1 MQVEIVSVIKKIL
14 LSGESF
20 YPAICQAVRPL
31 SQTSAEVKKL
41 GGRRTARKRPL
52 GEG

>member
-1 MQVEIVSVIKKIL
+1 MQVEIVSVNKKIL

-20 YPAICQAVRPL
+20 YPICQAVRPL

>member
-1 MQVEIVSVIKKIL
+1 MQVEIVSVNKKIL
-14 LSGESF
+14 LSGEFLS
-20 YPAICQAVRPL
+20 PICQTVRPP
-31 SQTSAEVKKL
+31 SQNSAEAKKL